1 LLLVQI
7 ESANVFKTKAI
18 FDW

>member
-7 ESANVFKTKAI
+7 ESANVLKL
-18 FDW
+18 